1 MKSLWKFGCLLAAA
15 CIVVVPS
22 AVAQPA
28 NPGMGTPRYD
38 SSTETNIKGTVE
50 DVPHPQYSSRRGTAG
65 IHLMVKTETGTIEV
79 HLGPSSYVTQQGFS
93 FAKGD
98 AVEVVGSKVTIDGAE
113 AIIAR
118 EVVKD
123 GKTLTLRDKTGRPK
137 WAGRRS

>member
-1 MKSLWKFGCLLAAA
+1 MKSLRTFGCFLAAA

-22 AVAQPA
+22 LAQPA
-28 NPGMGTPRYD
+28 NPGMGMPRYD
-38 SSTETNIKGTVE
+38 TSTETNLKGTVE
-50 DVPHPQYSSRRGTAG
+50 DVLHPQNSSRRGTMG
-65 IHLMVKTETGTIEV
+65 IHLMVKTDTGTIEV
-79 HLGPSSYVTQQGFS
+79 HLGPSSYVTQQGFT

-98 AVEVVGSKVTIDGAE
+98 VVEVVGSKVTIDGTA
-113 AIIAR
+113 AVIAR

>member
-1 MKSLWKFGCLLAAA
+1 MKLLGKIGCFVAAA
-15 CIVVVPS
+15 CIAAVPS
-22 AVAQPA
+22 VGQPA
-28 NPGMGTPRYD
+28 NPGMRMPRYD

-50 DVPHPQYSSRRGTAG
+50 DVLHPQYSSRRGNMG

-79 HLGPSSYVTQQGFS
+79 HLGPSSYVTQQGFA

-98 AVEVVGSKVTIDGAE
+98 AVEVAGSKVTIAGAP
-113 AIIAR
+113 AVIAR